1 MNTKRKII
9 AIVMVVSVILSFAA
23 MQSAAVTSINYSTGT
38 HKKIGSYH
46 NSAAST
52 RYFHINN
59 TYSSGNSD
67 VWLSVENSSGT
78 TVYGRKQF
86 SRFITQSDLVVSC
99 PANTTRYF
107 WVKPATTGYTVSGT
121 YDYSVMTTA

>member
-1 MNTKRKII
+1 MNTKRRII
-9 AIVMVVSVILSFAA
+9 AAIMIVSVVVSVFA
-23 MQSAAVTSINYSTGT
+23 MQSVAVTSISYSTGT
-38 HKKIGSYH
+38 HKKIGSYY
-46 NSAAST
+46 NSASST

-86 SRFITQSDLVVSC
+86 PRFVTTSDLVVSC
-99 PANTTRYF
+99 PKYTTRYF
-107 WVKPATTGYTVSGT
+107 WVKPATSGYTVSGS